1 MEWRSAW
8 ALVAVLATPG
18 FSESRTAMNDSN
30 FTADEIRALRSYWN
44 APGRVQSHLLNENG
58 GEFAVRQT
66 VEGSQ
71 WLWNYNK
78 ARGLAK
84 GDPGSALSANS
95 QRETVWTN
103 WINARI
109 EWDYAQAA
117 VQVAQRNGKPAPAVR
132 VPNPG
137 P

>member
-1 MEWRSAW
+1 
-8 ALVAVLATPG
+8 
-18 FSESRTAMNDSN
+18 MNDSN
-30 FTADEIRALRSYWN
+30 FSADEIRALRSYWN
-44 APGRVQSHLLNENG
+44 APGRVQVELLNENG
-58 GEFAVRQT
+58 REFTVRQT

-84 GDPGSALSANS
+84 GDPGSPLSANS

-109 EWDYAQAA
+109 EWGLRAGRRPSRPAQP
-117 VQVAQRNGKPAPAVR
+117 PARPRRAR
-132 VPNPG
+132 AEPRPVPG
-137 P
+137 